1 VIATWRHPF
10 SRWNPADEQSHEAFR
25 SEQTV
30 MGMVMDGRVVFAN
43 QADRDRLAKA
53 GMGR

>member
-1 VIATWRHPF
+1 
-10 SRWNPADEQSHEAFR
+10 
-25 SEQTV
+25 